1 MLKENKMDK
10 EKILKMDPIILLS
23 MINMKLRDFYKDL
36 DALCEDLSVDKNDLI
51 SRLESVG
58 FEYNNEL
65 NQFK

>member
-1 MLKENKMDK
+1 MDK

>member
-1 MLKENKMDK
+1 MDK

-36 DALCEDLSVDKNDLI
+36 DDLCEDLSVDKSNLMN
-51 SRLESVG
+51 RLASVG
-58 FEYNNEL
+58 FQYNDEL

>member
-1 MLKENKMDK
+1 MDK

-36 DALCEDLSVDKNDLI
+36 DALCEDLSVDKSDLS
-51 SRLESVG
+51 SRLEAVG

>member
-1 MLKENKMDK
+1 MDK

-23 MINMKLRDFYKDL
+23 MTNMKLRDFYKDL
-36 DALCEDLSVDKNDLI
+36 DALCEDLSINKNDLI
-51 SRLESVG
+51 SRLKSVG

>member
-1 MLKENKMDK
+1 MDK

-36 DALCEDLSVDKNDLI
+36 DALCEDLSVDKSDLI
-51 SRLESVG
+51 SRLEAVG